1 MDASV
6 LVYRCRSKAG
16 GAPSRATIS
25 FGTYVRNVSVK
36 GLPSGDGNQF
46 DSAMSATGFG
56 PTAIF
61 KEPSDSFCSGRMVVQ
76 VEALQRI
83 SDHAIIR
90 NAHQDHGPVRVNHG
104 LRQAVGGE
112 MDHSLRPSR

>member
-1 MDASV
+1 MRSQLTAGMPQITASTARRYRARSVTSAGPCAMDASV

-16 GAPSRATIS
+16 GAHSRATIS
-25 FGTYVRNVSVK
+25 FGTYVRNVSLK

-76 VEALQRI
+76 VEALQ
-83 SDHAIIR
+83 
-90 NAHQDHGPVRVNHG
+90 
-104 LRQAVGGE
+104 
-112 MDHSLRPSR
+112 